1 MGSFGRCRVWGFKK
15 YGSRHR
21 DGYWTGN
28 RKRRIVYAVE
38 EVNKIQEHGTSPA
51 RARHPE
57 MGYGWADNERYMQ
70 DFELAFWQLT
80 YLVVAPRRVYKQT
93 YHQ

>member
-1 MGSFGRCRVWGFKK
+1 MGSFGRCRVWRLKK

-38 EVNKIQEHGTSPA
+38 EINEIQEHGTFPDIQK
-51 RARHPE
+51 
-57 MGYGWADNERYMQ
+57 MGCGWADDEGIMQ

-93 YHQ
+93 YPQ

>member
-28 RKRRIVYAVE
+28 RKRRIIYAVE
-38 EVNKIQEHGTSPA
+38 EVNKIQEHGTSRATKA
-51 RARHPE
+51 RATSRN
-57 MGYGWADNERYMQ
+57 GIRLG
-70 DFELAFWQLT
+70 
-80 YLVVAPRRVYKQT
+80 
-93 YHQ
+93 